1 MVIKDC
7 ESIDEQIAA
16 IDLGSNSFHMVIA
29 RIVDD
34 ELQVVDRIKDM
45 VRLAAGLDEET
56 NELDLD
62 SQRRALEALERF
74 GERVHGMQP
83 GSVRAVGTNTLRKAA
98 NSKTFLSAA
107 EAALGHPIEI
117 VPGAEEAR
125 LIYLGVAHDI
135 GVGGSKRLVVDIGG
149 GSTEFIIGEDFDP
162 IIRES
167 KYMGC
172 VSYSQRYFPGG
183 KVTREG
189 YDQAVIAAQQEL
201 QASVKSY
208 RELGWKRAVGASGTI
223 RAIWDMSVSND
234 IGKTITLD
242 GLKELRKR
250 TIEIGVAEDLN
261 DIKGLSSRRAPVLPG
276 GLAILIGAFKS
287 LKIDEMIV
295 SDGAL
300 REGAIIDLVGRLQ
313 NRDVRDETIANLAA
327 HNQVDEDHASRVE
340 ETALHLLDEVASDW
354 ELDGEVY
361 RQFLRWASHIHEI
374 GLSISH
380 SKYHKHGSYLVEN
393 TDMPGFSRGEQ
404 KFLWALVRSHRRSFK
419 THRFSDL
426 KSPLPVTGPRLAI
439 LLRLSVLLNRS
450 RQDDAVPETLK
461 VKIRKGGKQLRLKF
475 PDGWLED
482 SPLTRADLQEEKR
495 YLKPDYKLKFK

>member
-1 MVIKDC
+1 MVTRQREPK
-7 ESIDEQIAA
+7 IDQIAA

-45 VRLAAGLDEET
+45 VRLAAGLDEAT
-56 NELDLD
+56 NQLDIQ
-62 SQRRALEALERF
+62 SQSRALEALERF
-74 GERVHGMQP
+74 GERVHGMPP

-98 NSKTFLSAA
+98 NSRNFLAAA
-107 EAALGHPIEI
+107 EEALGHPIEI
-117 VPGAEEAR
+117 VSGAEEAR

-162 IIRES
+162 IVRES

-172 VSYSQRYFPGG
+172 VSYSQRWFADG
-183 KVTREG
+183 KVTREA
-189 YDQAVIAAQQEL
+189 YDQAVIAARQEL
-201 QASVKSY
+201 QPNVKKY
-208 RELGWKRAVGASGTI
+208 RDIGWNRAVGASGTI
-223 RAIWDMSVSND
+223 RAIWDMIVSND
-234 IGKTITLD
+234 IDKSITLS
-242 GLKELRKR
+242 GLKKLRKL
-250 TIEIGVAEDLN
+250 TIELGSLDELTS
-261 DIKGLSSRRAPVLPG
+261 IKGLSTRRAPVLPG

-300 REGAIIDLVGRLQ
+300 REGAIMDLIGRIQ
-313 NRDVRDETIANLAA
+313 NRDIRDETIANLAA
-327 HNQVDEDHASRVE
+327 HNQVDEDHAERVE
-340 ETALHLLDEVASDW
+340 ETAMQLLDQVATDW
-354 ELDGEVY
+354 DIEDEVY
-361 RQFLRWASHIHEI
+361 RRLLRWACRIHEI

-393 TDMPGFSRGEQ
+393 TDLPGFSRGEQ
-404 KFLWALVRSHRRSFK
+404 KFLWALVRSQRRSFK

-426 KSPLPVTGPRLAI
+426 HAPYPITGPRLAI

-450 RQDDAVPETLK
+450 RQDDAVPNKLK
-461 VKIRKGGKQLRLKF
+461 VKIRKGGRQVRMRF
-475 PDGWLED
+475 PDGWLDD

-495 YLKPDYKLKFK
+495 YLKPDYKLKFD